1 MKMAEKLTKRENWF
15 EWPYKQ
21 RKIIKGYTDVALL
34 TGLFFAE
41 KKKVAVVTR

>member
-1 MKMAEKLTKRENWF
+1 MKMTEKLKERDNLF

-34 TGLFFAE
+34 TGLVFAE
-41 KKKVAVVTR
+41 TKKRWPL